1 MMSHQL
7 PQLDKFPNL
16 IHSFSTREDDNMS
29 FRCDDTLAA
38 SRNRQRFL
46 TSIGVKPASVVTAT
60 LLHGDGIA
68 HVTRAN
74 ANHGV
79 LTDDYHLNAAAL
91 ISLSA

>member
-1 MMSHQL
+1 
-7 PQLDKFPNL
+7 
-16 IHSFSTREDDNMS
+16 MS